1 MFKTRRRKLI
11 AAGLGV
17 LALAVAAVLAAVPT
31 IAGGLLLFAAVALV
45 LTSWIF
51 LALVRLVHATGRR
64 PLARPGVRTAAT
76 AAVFVAVLGAV
87 LTVWIVV
94 YFFDSMR
101 HFDDGIPAGD
111 QVLLDAAGWGSLA
124 VGSVLGTLAAMR
136 VRRQSPS

>member
-1 MFKTRRRKLI
+1 MEASTTRPGRLPMFKTRRRKLI

-51 LALVRLVHATGRR
+51 LARVLLVHATGRR

-76 AAVFVAVLGAV
+76 TTVFVAVLGAV
-87 LTVWIVV
+87 LT
-94 YFFDSMR
+94 
-101 HFDDGIPAGD
+101 
-111 QVLLDAAGWGSLA
+111 
-124 VGSVLGTLAAMR
+124 
-136 VRRQSPS
+136 